1 MRLHLTSFLP
11 NSLRRLARDRRGA
24 TAVEFAMVAP
34 LFFALVFSV
43 FETGWVMTQTVML
56 ERSLDRTVRHLRV
69 GGANA
74 PKTYDAFVT
83 QLCNETLVIP
93 NCRNRILV
101 EMFVVRAAGDFPAE
115 GAQSVST
122 SSQSNT
128 TPVYRP
134 DNRSDV
140 LFVRACVVIDPMTP
154 GIGVALALPRD
165 PQAGFRVVAASAYMN
180 EPG

>member
-11 NSLRRLARDRRGA
+11 TILRRLARDRRGA

-43 FETGWVMTQTVML
+43 FETGWVMTQSVML
-56 ERSLDRTVRHLRV
+56 ERSLDRSVRHLRV
-69 GGANA
+69 GGPGA
-74 PKTYDAFVT
+74 PKTYDAFAT
-83 QLCNETLVIP
+83 QLCHEAMVIP
-93 NCRNRILV
+93 NCRSRVMV
-101 EMFVVRAAGDFPAE
+101 EMFVVRQASDFPAN
-115 GAQSVST
+115 GAQCVNT
-122 SSQSNT
+122 AQPAQT
-128 TPVYRP
+128 TPIYRP

-154 GIGVALALPRD
+154 GLGVALALPRD
-165 PQAGFRVVAASAYMN
+165 PSHGFRVVAASAYMN